1 MSEEIEGGDDMQTLF
16 TNILGSEVTIKDNID
31 SVEEKIFITFIK
43 KIEDSQLVENKLFE
57 EGGVELSR
65 VTDPLWFV
73 IENSFKFIYGE
84 KATDLILWYVY
95 DRFSP
100 DGEIIE
106 LEDEGG
112 KTYILK
118 TPKDLWSYIQYQF
131 PQDNP
136 E

>member
-1 MSEEIEGGDDMQTLF
+1 MKKWKYFCLSDSTKE
-16 TNILGSEVTIKDNID
+16 TIGI
-31 SVEEKIFITFIK
+31 VEARSK
-43 KIEDSQLVENKLFE
+43 KEAYIVASKVIENKLFE